1 MAVKMQQESQ
11 HDKQTKGRLISP
23 LRCFQSKLPA
33 LLKLMRVDR
42 PIGILLLLWPTLDA
56 LWIASGGFPR
66 LDLLLIFSLGTA
78 VMRSAGCCINDFAD
92 AKIDGNVA
100 RTQARPLA
108 TGELTRRDAIAAFV
122 ALSLIGFILVLFT
135 NRETIMLSFGAVA
148 LVALYPFMKRITH
161 LPQLVLGI
169 AYSWGIL
176 MAFTAVQTQIPPAAY
191 LLFIANCLWTV
202 AYDTQYAMVDREY
215 DLKIGVKSTAILFGD
230 ADCAMI
236 GALQG
241 LVLLAWWLAGAQL
254 ELGAGYYL
262 GVGVAALL
270 FVYHQFLIK
279 DRLPELCF
287 KAFLHNNWVG
297 VTIFVGVVLGV

>member
-1 MAVKMQQESQ
+1 
-11 HDKQTKGRLISP
+11 
-23 LRCFQSKLPA
+23 
-33 LLKLMRVDR
+33 
-42 PIGILLLLWPTLDA
+42 
-56 LWIASGGFPR
+56 
-66 LDLLLIFSLGTA
+66 
-78 VMRSAGCCINDFAD
+78 MRSAGCCITDFAD
-92 AKIDGNVA
+92 LKIDGNVA

-135 NRETIMLSFGAVA
+135 NRETILLSFGAVA
-148 LVALYPFMKRITH
+148 LVALYPFMKRITN

-176 MAFTAVQTQIPPAAY
+176 MAFTAVGTQIPAAAY

-230 ADCAMI
+230 ADRAMI

-241 LVLLAWWLAGAQL
+241 LVLIAWWLAGAQF
-254 ELGAGYYL
+254 ELGAGYSL
-262 GVGVAALL
+262 GVIVAALL
-270 FVYHQFLIK
+270 FAYHQYLIR
-279 DRLPELCF
+279 DRLPEPCF

-297 VTIFVGVVLGV
+297 VAVFAGVVVGV

>member
-1 MAVKMQQESQ
+1 
-11 HDKQTKGRLISP
+11 
-23 LRCFQSKLPA
+23 
-33 LLKLMRVDR
+33 MRVDR
-42 PIGILLLLWPTLDA
+42 PIGILLLLWPTLGA

-100 RTQARPLA
+100 RTENRPLA

-135 NRETIMLSFGAVA
+135 NRETILLSFGAVA

-176 MAFTAVQTQIPPAAY
+176 MAFTAVETQIPPAAY

-230 ADCAMI
+230 ADRAMI

-241 LVLLAWWLAGAQL
+241 LVLLAWWLAGGQF
-254 ELGAGYYL
+254 ELGAGYTL

-270 FVYHQFLIK
+270 FVYHQFLIR
-279 DRLPELCF
+279 DRLPEPCF

-297 VTIFVGVVLGV
+297 VAVFVGVVLGV

>member
-1 MAVKMQQESQ
+1 MQQKPQ
-11 HDKQTKGRLISP
+11 HDKQYKERKASP
-23 LRCFQSKLPA
+23 LLSFRSKLPA

-42 PIGILLLLWPTLDA
+42 PIGILLLLWPTLGA
-56 LWIASGGFPR
+56 LWVASGGFPR

-92 AKIDGNVA
+92 ANIDGSVA
-100 RTQARPLA
+100 RTENRPLA
-108 TGELTRRDAIAAFV
+108 TGALTRRDAVSAFV
-122 ALSLIGFILVLFT
+122 VLCLIGFFLVLFT
-135 NRETIMLSFGAVA
+135 NRETIVLSFGAVV
-148 LVALYPFMKRITH
+148 LVALYPFMKRITN

-176 MAFTAVQTQIPPAAY
+176 MAFTAVGNDIPPAAY

-230 ADCAMI
+230 ADRAMI

-241 LVLLAWWLAGAQL
+241 LVLLAWWLAGTQF
-254 ELGAGYYL
+254 ELGTCYYL

-270 FVYHQFLIK
+270 FVYHQFLIR
-279 DRLPELCF
+279 DRLPEPCF

-297 VTIFVGVVLGV
+297 VAVFAGVVLGV

>member
-1 MAVKMQQESQ
+1 MQQESQ
-11 HDKQTKGRLISP
+11 HDKRSKGQIISP
-23 LRCFQSKLPA
+23 LRSFQSKLPA
-33 LLKLMRVDR
+33 LLRLMRVDR
-42 PIGILLLLWPTLDA
+42 PIGILLLLWPTLGA
-56 LWIASGGFPR
+56 LWIASDGFPR

-92 AKIDGNVA
+92 ANIDGSVA
-100 RTQARPLA
+100 RTENRPLA
-108 TGELTRRDAIAAFV
+108 TGVLTRRDAVSAFV
-122 ALSLIGFILVLFT
+122 VLCLIGFILVLFT
-135 NRETIMLSFGAVA
+135 NRGTILLSFGAVV
-148 LVALYPFMKRITH
+148 LVALYPFMKRITN

-176 MAFTAVQTQIPPAAY
+176 MAFAAVGNEIPPAAY

-230 ADCAMI
+230 ADRAMI

-241 LVLLAWWLAGAQL
+241 LVLLAWWLAGAQF
-254 ELGAGYYL
+254 ELGASYYL
-262 GVGVAALL
+262 GIGVATLL
-270 FVYHQFLIK
+270 FVYHQFLIR
-279 DRLPELCF
+279 DRLPEPCF

-297 VTIFVGVVLGV
+297 LAIFVGVVLGV

>member
-1 MAVKMQQESQ
+1 MQQKSQ

-23 LRCFQSKLPA
+23 LRSFQNKFPA

-42 PIGILLLLWPTLDA
+42 PIGILLLLWPTLVA

-135 NRETIMLSFGAVA
+135 NRETILLSFGAVA

-176 MAFTAVQTQIPPAAY
+176 MAFTAVETQIPPAAY

-230 ADCAMI
+230 ADRAMI

-241 LVLLAWWLAGAQL
+241 LVLLAWWLAGGQF
-254 ELGAGYYL
+254 ELGAGYYF

-270 FVYHQFLIK
+270 FVYHQFLIR
-279 DRLPELCF
+279 DRLPEPCF

-297 VTIFVGVVLGV
+297 VAVFVGVVLGV

>member
-1 MAVKMQQESQ
+1 MAVKMQQKSQ
-11 HDKQTKGRLISP
+11 HAKQTKGGFNSP
-23 LRCFQSKLPA
+23 LRRFQSKLPA

-42 PIGILLLLWPTLDA
+42 PIGILLLLWPTLGA

-100 RTQARPLA
+100 RTENRPLA

-135 NRETIMLSFGAVA
+135 NRETILLSFGAVA

-176 MAFTAVQTQIPPAAY
+176 MAFTAVETQIPPAAY

-215 DLKIGVKSTAILFGD
+215 DLKIGVKS
-230 ADCAMI
+230 
-236 GALQG
+236 
-241 LVLLAWWLAGAQL
+241 
-254 ELGAGYYL
+254 
-262 GVGVAALL
+262 
-270 FVYHQFLIK
+270 
-279 DRLPELCF
+279 
-287 KAFLHNNWVG
+287 
-297 VTIFVGVVLGV
+297 